1 MSRQL
6 VIFDAGDM
14 GEEAF
19 AQGFSDGDVLFSAT
33 PEVRMCIGCF
43 GCWLKT
49 PGTCVLRDRC
59 QQMPRLLRESDT
71 VVVVSP
77 LVYGGYS
84 RSVKAVFDR
93 SIGYLLPYFR
103 MVDGRMHHAMRY
115 DHAYR
120 QEVHFYGPGTQ
131 AEHDLAHRF
140 IRANA
145 VNFNVS
151 EVDVRF
157 HENVEQAKEAAL

>member
-1 MSRQL
+1 MPA
-6 VIFDAGDM
+6 DAA
-14 GEEAF
+14 AF
-19 AQGFSDGDVLFSAT
+19 A
-33 PEVRMCIGCF
+33 
-43 GCWLKT
+43 
-49 PGTCVLRDRC
+49 
-59 QQMPRLLRESDT
+59 ESDT

-120 QEVHFYGPGTQ
+120 QKVHFYGPGTQ
-131 AEHDLAHRF
+131 AERDLAHRF

-151 EVDVRF
+151 EVEVRF